1 MRYINGLT
9 LLKGLLYISAGENAM
24 KLMCLFPSSLSCMCA
39 PMLLL
44 VLKLL
49 VISVMQIPK
58 NFYHLLCK
66 YLGSV
71 INLNQV
77 YHIYKIIISLF
88 KYLYLFID
96 YEVVHMRNNG
106 GKRGHGFA
114 TA

>member
-24 KLMCLFPSSLSCMCA
+24 KLMCLFPSSLSCM
-39 PMLLL
+39 LLL
-44 VLKLL
+44 LLKLL
-49 VISVMQIPK
+49 VFSVMQIPK
-58 NFYHLLCK
+58 HFYHLLCK

-88 KYLYLFID
+88 KYLYLFRD